1 MHWDTDDHDA
11 MTDTEQHQEL
21 VRAAEHNARQ
31 DVAQAALLQDVA
43 GRQLS
48 VLRNTYPAWDIDR
61 ERDATGNVWWTAR
74 LRPDLTPA
82 MAAAGVLQTARRV
95 DAIALASTLAWQS
108 ALLHHG
114 GRSRTGPI

>member
-11 MTDTEQHQEL
+11 MQQQEL

-31 DVAQAALLQDVA
+31 AMAQAALLQDVA
-43 GRQLS
+43 GRQLL
-48 VLRNTYPAWDIDR
+48 VLRNTYPAWDIDC
-61 ERDATGNVWWTAR
+61 ERDATGNVSWTAR
-74 LRPDLTPA
+74 LHPDLTPA
-82 MAAAGVLQTARRV
+82 MVAAGVLQTVRRL

-114 GRSRTGPI
+114 GRSGTGPI